1 MRAFKVMPARAKVAM
16 TMRGNKNS
24 EVYRGVSFRSRG
36 VSFSRL
42 SDSNQ
47 PGDANAPDC
56 APSQISVG
64 ALADASFDILVVG
77 HVHHAHMAMP
87 RRPLW
92 PPF

>member
-24 EVYRGVSFRSRG
+24 EVYRGLSFRSRG

-42 SDSNQ
+42 SDLNQ
-47 PGDANAPDC
+47 PGDANAPT
-56 APSQISVG
+56 APEPDLVG
-64 ALADASFDILVVG
+64 ALAGASFDILVVG